1 MEQARVVPEEEI
13 NKAVGK
19 LQGFYALKG
28 EIDAGL
34 AIVHERMEEVRQKLR
49 ANARNDNC
57 QDMMEMENALLTQ
70 GVEKYLGCLEI
81 NHASL
86 EQFLR
91 LDEEHWEQHVE
102 QVKRDSQSVENE
114 IQALLAKQAS
124 DLQ

>member
-1 MEQARVVPEEEI
+1 MVPEEEI
-13 NKAVGK
+13 NKAIGK
-19 LQGFYALKG
+19 LQGFYTLKG

-34 AIVHERMEEVRQKLR
+34 ALVHERIEEVRQKLR
-49 ANARNDNC
+49 ANSRNDNA